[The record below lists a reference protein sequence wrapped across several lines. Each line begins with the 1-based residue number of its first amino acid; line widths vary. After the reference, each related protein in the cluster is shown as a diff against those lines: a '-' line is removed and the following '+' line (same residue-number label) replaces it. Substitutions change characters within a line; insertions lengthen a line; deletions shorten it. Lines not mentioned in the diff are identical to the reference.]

1 MSDSWYSPSS
11 QQPEAKAPQ
20 AQSADTQSSG
30 TQDVDASS
38 ANAQGVEAAR
48 VGNAANPADAVNAV
62 NTAGTTSAVNLAG
75 TANPANTGGVGAA
88 AATPGSESVAAG
100 ASATSA
106 YESGTS
112 PYVSSGQATGS
123 SPYASTQGDASGQA
137 SYSSSNYSGAS
148 YSNYASGQPG
158 QSGQTEQTGQAA
170 QSGQSGQA
178 GYSAGSSSY
187 AGSQTTYPGGTQTY
201 PTGQQPYTAP
211 YQTASTSGIGGVP
224 TTPVTATTVAPKTNS
239 APTWK
244 GILAALIATCI
255 ISVGL
260 GVGASQFFDSGTR
273 TSSSSSSSQEVEQS
287 GTTEVVTSSGDSPDW
302 VAVAEAVRPATVTIS
317 VSAGQ
322 SSSTGSG
329 VIWDTEG
336 TIVTNNHVVSDATNG
351 GSIYVTL
358 YDGRIYSASIVG
370 TDSTTDLAVIRLDD
384 PPDDLVAARFTTSS
398 DLQVGQE
405 VMAIGAPLG
414 LTDTVTTGVISALD
428 RPVTVTT
435 SSDDDSNPFSAMTQQ
450 QETVTTNAIQ
460 VDASLN
466 PGNSGGPLF
475 DSEGAVIG
483 INSSIAS
490 VSSTSSSS
498 SGSIGLGFAIPVDL
512 VKNVVSQIL
521 ENGEAE
527 HAVLGVTVSSATVSV
542 DGTTR
547 VGAQIESV
555 ASGGAADQA
564 GLQEGDVVISIDG
577 NTVESSSSLTGYV
590 RRYNSGDQVVLE
602 VVRNGT
608 LMEVEVTLQAE

>member
-30 TQDVDASS
+30 TQDVYASS

-62 NTAGTTSAVNLAG
+62 NATGATSAANLAG
-75 TANPANTGGVGAA
+75 TVNPANTGGVGAA
-88 AATPGSESVAAG
+88 ASIPGSESVAAG
-100 ASATSA
+100 TSTTSA

-137 SYSSSNYSGAS
+137 SYSSSNYSGSS
-148 YSNYASGQPG
+148 YSNYASEQPG
-158 QSGQTEQTGQAA
+158 HSGQTAQT
-170 QSGQSGQA
+170 GQA
-178 GYSAGSSSY
+178 GYSAGSSPYS
-187 AGSQTTYPGGTQTY
+187 GSQTTYPGGTQTY

-224 TTPVTATTVAPKTNS
+224 TTPVTATTVTPKTNS

-405 VMAIGAPLG
+405 VMAIGSPLG

-435 SSDDDSNPFSAMTQQ
+435 SSDGDSNPFSAMTQQ

-498 SGSIGLGFAIPVDL
+498 AGSIGLGFAIPVDL

-542 DGTTR
+542 AGTTR

-555 ASGGAADQA
+555 VSGGAADQA

>member
-20 AQSADTQSSG
+20 AQSANTQSSG

-62 NTAGTTSAVNLAG
+62 NATGATSAANLAG
-75 TANPANTGGVGAA
+75 TANPANTGGAGAA
-88 AATPGSESVAAG
+88 ASIPGSESVDAG
-100 ASATSA
+100 TSATSA

-137 SYSSSNYSGAS
+137 SYSGSNYSGSS
-148 YSNYASGQPG
+148 YSNYASEQPG
-158 QSGQTEQTGQAA
+158 HSGQTAQT
-170 QSGQSGQA
+170 GQA
-178 GYSAGSSSY
+178 GYSAGSSPYS
-187 AGSQTTYPGGTQTY
+187 GSQTTYPGGTQTY

-260 GVGASQFFDSGTR
+260 GIGASQFFDSGTR

-336 TIVTNNHVVSDATNG
+336 AIVTNNHVVSDATNG

-405 VMAIGAPLG
+405 VMAIGSPLG

-498 SGSIGLGFAIPVDL
+498 AGSIGLGFAIPVDL

-542 DGTTR
+542 AGTTR

-555 ASGGAADQA
+555 VSGGAADQA
-564 GLQEGDVVISIDG
+564 SLQEGDVVISIDG

-590 RRYNSGDQVVLE
+590 RRYNSGNQVVLE

>member
-62 NTAGTTSAVNLAG
+62 NATGATSAANLAG

-88 AATPGSESVAAG
+88 ASIPGSESVAAG
-100 ASATSA
+100 TSATSA

-148 YSNYASGQPG
+148 YSNYASEQPG
-158 QSGQTEQTGQAA
+158 HSGQTAQT
-170 QSGQSGQA
+170 GQA
-178 GYSAGSSSY
+178 GYSAGSSPYS
-187 AGSQTTYPGGTQTY
+187 GSQTTYPGGTQTY

-405 VMAIGAPLG
+405 VMAIGSPLG

-498 SGSIGLGFAIPVDL
+498 AGSIGLGFAIPVDL

-542 DGTTR
+542 AGTTR

-555 ASGGAADQA
+555 VSGGAADQA

>member
-62 NTAGTTSAVNLAG
+62 NATGATSAANLAG

-88 AATPGSESVAAG
+88 ASIPGSESVAAG
-100 ASATSA
+100 TSATSA

-137 SYSSSNYSGAS
+137 SYSSSNYSGSS
-148 YSNYASGQPG
+148 YSNYASEQPG
-158 QSGQTEQTGQAA
+158 HSGQTAQT
-170 QSGQSGQA
+170 GQA
-178 GYSAGSSSY
+178 GYSAGSSPYS
-187 AGSQTTYPGGTQTY
+187 GSQTTYPGGTQTY

-405 VMAIGAPLG
+405 VMAIGSPLG

-498 SGSIGLGFAIPVDL
+498 AGSIGLGFAIPVDL

-542 DGTTR
+542 AGTTR

-555 ASGGAADQA
+555 VSGGAADQA

>member
-62 NTAGTTSAVNLAG
+62 NATGATSAANLAG

-88 AATPGSESVAAG
+88 ASIPGSESVAAG
-100 ASATSA
+100 TSATSA

-137 SYSSSNYSGAS
+137 SYSSSNYSGSS
-148 YSNYASGQPG
+148 YSNYASEQPG
-158 QSGQTEQTGQAA
+158 HSGQTAQT
-170 QSGQSGQA
+170 GQA
-178 GYSAGSSSY
+178 GYSAGSSPYS
-187 AGSQTTYPGGTQTY
+187 GSQTTYPGGTQTY

-405 VMAIGAPLG
+405 VMAIGSPLG

-498 SGSIGLGFAIPVDL
+498 AGSIGLGFAIPVDL

-542 DGTTR
+542 AGTTR

-555 ASGGAADQA
+555 VSGGAADQA
-564 GLQEGDVVISIDG
+564 DLQEGDVVISIDG

>member
-11 QQPEAKAPQ
+11 QQPEVKAPQ

-62 NTAGTTSAVNLAG
+62 NATGATSAANLAG

-88 AATPGSESVAAG
+88 ASIPGSESVAAG
-100 ASATSA
+100 TSATSA

-137 SYSSSNYSGAS
+137 SYSSSNYSGSS
-148 YSNYASGQPG
+148 YSNYASEQPG
-158 QSGQTEQTGQAA
+158 HSGQTAQT
-170 QSGQSGQA
+170 GQA
-178 GYSAGSSSY
+178 GYSAGSSPYS
-187 AGSQTTYPGGTQTY
+187 GSQTTYPGGTQTY

-405 VMAIGAPLG
+405 VMAIGSPLG

-498 SGSIGLGFAIPVDL
+498 AGSIGLGFAIPVDL

-542 DGTTR
+542 AGTTR

-555 ASGGAADQA
+555 VSGGAADQA

>member
-20 AQSADTQSSG
+20 AQGANTQSSG

-62 NTAGTTSAVNLAG
+62 NATGATSAANLAG
-75 TANPANTGGVGAA
+75 TANPANTGGAGAA
-88 AATPGSESVAAG
+88 ASIPGSESVAAG
-100 ASATSA
+100 TSATSA

-112 PYVSSGQATGS
+112 PYVSSGQATGG

-137 SYSSSNYSGAS
+137 SYSSSNYSGSS
-148 YSNYASGQPG
+148 YSNYASEQPG
-158 QSGQTEQTGQAA
+158 HSGQTAQT
-170 QSGQSGQA
+170 GQA
-178 GYSAGSSSY
+178 GYSAGSSPYS
-187 AGSQTTYPGGTQTY
+187 GSQTTYPGGTQTY

-260 GVGASQFFDSGTR
+260 GAGASQFFDSGTR

-405 VMAIGAPLG
+405 VMAIGSPLG

-435 SSDDDSNPFSAMTQQ
+435 SSDDDANPFSAMTQQ

-498 SGSIGLGFAIPVDL
+498 AGSIGLGFAIPVDL

-542 DGTTR
+542 AGTTR

-555 ASGGAADQA
+555 VSGGAADQA

-577 NTVESSSSLTGYV
+577 NTIESSSSLTGYV

>member
-62 NTAGTTSAVNLAG
+62 NATGATSAANLAG
-75 TANPANTGGVGAA
+75 TTNPANTGGVGAA
-88 AATPGSESVAAG
+88 ASIPGSESVAAG
-100 ASATSA
+100 TSATSA

-137 SYSSSNYSGAS
+137 SYSSSNYSGSS
-148 YSNYASGQPG
+148 YSNYASEQPG
-158 QSGQTEQTGQAA
+158 HSGQTAQT
-170 QSGQSGQA
+170 GQA
-178 GYSAGSSSY
+178 GYSAGSSPYS
-187 AGSQTTYPGGTQTY
+187 GSQTTYPGGTQTY

-336 TIVTNNHVVSDATNG
+336 AIVTNNHVVSDATNG

-405 VMAIGAPLG
+405 VMAIGSPLG

-428 RPVTVTT
+428 RPATVTT

-483 INSSIAS
+483 INSSFAS

-498 SGSIGLGFAIPVDL
+498 AGSIGLGFAIPVDL

-542 DGTTR
+542 AGTTR

-555 ASGGAADQA
+555 VSGGAADQA

-590 RRYNSGDQVVLE
+590 RRYNSGDQVVLK

>member
-62 NTAGTTSAVNLAG
+62 NATGATSAANLAG

-88 AATPGSESVAAG
+88 ASIPGSESVAAG
-100 ASATSA
+100 TSATSA

-112 PYVSSGQATGS
+112 PYVSSGQASGS

-137 SYSSSNYSGAS
+137 SYSSSNYSGSS
-148 YSNYASGQPG
+148 YSNYASEQPG
-158 QSGQTEQTGQAA
+158 HSGQTAQT
-170 QSGQSGQA
+170 GQA
-178 GYSAGSSSY
+178 GYSAGSSPYS
-187 AGSQTTYPGGTQTY
+187 GSQTTYPGGTQTY

-405 VMAIGAPLG
+405 VMAIGSPLG

-498 SGSIGLGFAIPVDL
+498 AGSIGLGFAIPVDL

-542 DGTTR
+542 AGTTR

-555 ASGGAADQA
+555 VSGGAADQA

>member
-48 VGNAANPADAVNAV
+48 VGNAANPAAAVNAV
-62 NTAGTTSAVNLAG
+62 NATGATSAANLAG

-88 AATPGSESVAAG
+88 ASIPGSESVAAG
-100 ASATSA
+100 TSTTSA

-137 SYSSSNYSGAS
+137 SYSSSNYSGSS
-148 YSNYASGQPG
+148 YSNYASEQPG
-158 QSGQTEQTGQAA
+158 HSGQTAQT
-170 QSGQSGQA
+170 GQA
-178 GYSAGSSSY
+178 GYSAGSSPYS
-187 AGSQTTYPGGTQTY
+187 GSQTTYPGGTQTY

-211 YQTASTSGIGGVP
+211 YQAASTSGIGGVP

-329 VIWDTEG
+329 VIWDAEG

-405 VMAIGAPLG
+405 VMAIGSPLG

-498 SGSIGLGFAIPVDL
+498 AGSIGLGFAIPVDL

-542 DGTTR
+542 AGTTR

-555 ASGGAADQA
+555 VSGGAADQA